1 MQFVSECSIQKE
13 NTIKSCNPGK
23 VISYFIA
30 YLRPP
35 FLTDFI
41 IFIIPVSQDTIVVI
55 LTNIHNV
62 LLSSAL
68 LPCPSVLDGMS
79 PLWKGLEQKSVS
91 QIFPANPDIKAIL
104 PSSQTTTQSNLN
116 WLPTEELSVDS
127 AGSYSIQYILEYS
140 IACLA
145 TFPPPALAW

>member
-1 MQFVSECSIQKE
+1 MQSNCKYKE
-13 NTIKSCNPGK
+13 TTIENSKFEEGK
-23 VISYFIA
+23 KNNN
-30 YLRPP
+30 
-35 FLTDFI
+35 FI
-41 IFIIPVSQDTIVVI
+41 IFIIPLSQDTIVVF

-79 PLWKGLEQKSVS
+79 PLWKGLEQRSVS